1 VENSNAELSND
12 WAEGGAYSHRTID
25 DTRLLN
31 WSVKHQS
38 PSSDLYLNLMDI
50 HNIINCVHSNK
61 AESPYEPFR
70 YIINLHCGRF
80 HPPKAKVWR
89 RLPSIMND
97 HIAQRTM
104 ERQLRTEEEGTAP
117 PSSLMAVIRLPP
129 LRLPSPSRKNVAV
142 AEANAP
148 LSSPTILAATLPI
161 AAVHEGHSVNGQ
173 HGSKVETKIHNAS
186 CQIETATLLVTTP
199 EVQQQGES
207 REGCAKPR
215 AQSHSMQCPE
225 AKSLKIGLSDLQLS
239 DLEPPRSQ
247 LLQLVESQEEATAEE
262 ALPQK
267 DGTKPPAT
275 VVDEQLSPGQSVI
288 VPLNVQSAQFQ
299 FERLGED
306 CYAATTMTLDQD
318 LQNMFDKQLR
328 RRICSILKRL
338 KLNDSRI
345 SLECAMIGSKRTP
358 TAMKPTILCMCL
370 AQDQRKAIVNAFGRM
385 SFIPEA
391 FSYKVIISEVRKSSP
406 GNSPP
411 HLGSMIGRTVEVIFH
426 KQLETLCGT
435 PMRTLLSDDGSKY
448 AKSTI
453 GGLIVVNESLFALTT
468 AHGFASTIKET
479 SFLDKDGYPERSLTT
494 KPLNATPTFKPLG
507 TIHSY
512 EWTDN
517 YNHEED
523 ELEDLQDYEDAT
535 SQDWAL
541 IDIQPPLYVR
551 NSFSFL
557 DESINIEGYLPVD
570 DLTFGEVHICS
581 SNSGI
586 QKAILSGSTA
596 SVLMD
601 KLLFEVRSISLE
613 HELGNLILLCSSLC
627 SVLT

>member
-1 VENSNAELSND
+1 VSLGDLPDKTTLTAWIHESKFMVEAFGRGDSVAEIGEQLA
-12 WAEGGAYSHRTID
+12 WLGAALRS
-25 DTRLLN
+25 
-31 WSVKHQS
+31 
-38 PSSDLYLNLMDI
+38 
-50 HNIINCVHSNK
+50 
-61 AESPYEPFR
+61 SPYELGVAYCTPF
-70 YIINLHCGRF
+70 ISDI
-80 HPPKAKVWR
+80 
-89 RLPSIMND
+89 D
-97 HIAQRTM
+97 
-104 ERQLRTEEEGTAP
+104 
-117 PSSLMAVIRLPP
+117 
-129 LRLPSPSRKNVAV
+129 
-142 AEANAP
+142 NAP
-148 LSSPTILAATLPI
+148 HPVSGTTSWTDILCKIDFTVEEREEHL
-161 AAVHEGHSVNGQ
+161 ETSNGQ
-173 HGSKVETKIHNAS
+173 CWHNMFRNPVVVKGYPIPRISESNTGLEIPLNMMAGLTRTQHANTFNRKLFIKGFSTMLLPTKHSGNLLIWHLLYNKDGSRISYLDNTIDHEADIAG
-186 CQIETATLLVTTP
+186 
-199 EVQQQGES
+199 QGVV
-207 REGCAKPR
+207 K
-215 AQSHSMQCPE
+215 
-225 AKSLKIGLSDLQLS
+225 
-239 DLEPPRSQ
+239 
-247 LLQLVESQEEATAEE
+247 LVESQEEAIAEE

-267 DGTKPPAT
+267 EETKPSAT
-275 VVDEQLSPGQSVI
+275 AVHEQLSPAQSVI
-288 VPLNVQSAQFQ
+288 VPPNVQSAQFQ
-299 FERLGED
+299 FQRIGED
-306 CYAATTMTLDQD
+306 CYAATTMTLDHD

-328 RRICSILKRL
+328 WRICSILKRL

-345 SLECAMIGSKRTP
+345 SLECAMISPKRNP

-370 AQDQRKAIVNAFGRM
+370 AQDQRKAIVNAFGQM
-385 SFIPEA
+385 SFIPKA
-391 FSYKVIISEVRKSSP
+391 FSYKVIISDVRKSSP

-523 ELEDLQDYEDAT
+523 LQDYEDAA

-541 IDIQPPLYVR
+541 VDIQPPLYVR

-627 SVLT
+627 SMLT